1 MKITNEQIQKID
13 QFCKSRPEIIV
24 AYLFGSQ
31 ATGKAGP
38 LSDVDLA
45 FLIDSGRIEA
55 ESRGGYGYH
64 AQLIA
69 ELMKLL
75 GTNDVDVVIL
85 NEAPPLLKFKVINRG
100 RVIFSRSEKE
110 RLAIHVKAFNEY
122 QDFRPFLAVQGRYLV
137 DRLKNTEGKGDA
149 PGAPD
154 GSNEQ

>member
-1 MKITNEQIQKID
+1 MKITNLQIQKIV

-45 FLIDSGRIEA
+45 FLIDPVLSEAKGRG
-55 ESRGGYGYH
+55 RYGYH
-64 AQLIA
+64 AQLIT
-69 ELMKLL
+69 ELIKLL
-75 GTNDVDVVIL
+75 ATNDVDVVIL
-85 NEAPPLLKFKVINRG
+85 NEAPLLLKFKVIYHG

-110 RLAIHVKAFNEY
+110 RLAFHVKAFNEY

-137 DRLKNTEGKGDA
+137 KRLKKRDA
-149 PGAPD
+149 
-154 GSNEQ
+154 SW